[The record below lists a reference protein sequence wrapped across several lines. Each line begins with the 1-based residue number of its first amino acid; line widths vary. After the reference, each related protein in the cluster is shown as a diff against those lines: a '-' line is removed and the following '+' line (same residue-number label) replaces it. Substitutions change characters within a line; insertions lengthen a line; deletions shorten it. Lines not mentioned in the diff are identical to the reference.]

1 MARRKAKR
9 KRSRKRGFSVISG
22 IESYAYA
29 SVLTEAFANTTPFS
43 FITGKADVTT
53 GTYNLAA
60 YESGAS
66 TGATLGVDQISLG
79 DIAKRPDLSFEVMKI
94 NIEKNWMSAV
104 GKSIGIGIT
113 FRLLKSLLR
122 RPISNVNRNIFVP
135 LLGKGTLRL

>member
-9 KRSRKRGFSVISG
+9 KRGKRAFSVING

-29 SVLTEAFANTTPFS
+29 SVLTGAFANTTPFS
-43 FITGKADVTT
+43 FITGEADVTT

-60 YESGAS
+60 YEAGS
-66 TGATLGVDQISLG
+66 TTGSSLGVDAISLG

-94 NIEKNWMSAV
+94 NIEKNWMGAV

-122 RPISNVNRNIFVP
+122 KPIANVNRNIFTP